1 MSLPFLP
8 LKNLA
13 DRHIGLTPELVACYL
28 QAARVCLDLHHTPPS
43 EFTLRD
49 ESGATMATVD
59 WEPSEERLRKAW
71 GNQTDATENG
81 AYACALAAV
90 ELMNGLVAVG
100 RAETMTGADFY
111 VAPIGKPADD
121 LKEWIRLEVSWTHLD
136 DADLKTRLR
145 QKVKQAAKGRSN
157 LPALA
162 VVVGFKARLIAAQN
176 VGGES

>member
-1 MSLPFLP
+1 
-8 LKNLA
+8 
-13 DRHIGLTPELVACYL
+13 
-28 QAARVCLDLHHTPPS
+28 
-43 EFTLRD
+43 
-49 ESGATMATVD
+49 
-59 WEPSEERLRKAW
+59 
-71 GNQTDATENG
+71 
-81 AYACALAAV
+81 
-90 ELMNGLVAVG
+90 
-100 RAETMTGADFY
+100 
-111 VAPIGKPADD
+111 